1 MYMFPTAG
9 LHDVLIKSFEKSFE
23 KSDLKIPL
31 DLLSVARDYAC
42 DGCYEPMFQGRSEF
56 KFAYIFTLQV
66 RTWYNL
72 EGGGGLSEPHTSGT
86 ALQDVCVCQFACLC
100 M

>member
-1 MYMFPTAG
+1 MYMFNLIPTAG
-9 LHDVLIKSFEKSFE
+9 LHDVLIKSFE

-66 RTWYNL
+66 RT
-72 EGGGGLSEPHTSGT
+72 
-86 ALQDVCVCQFACLC
+86 
-100 M
+100 